1 MQEELREEPEIQ
13 DMRESIL
20 VSKRQVES
28 VILEDF
34 TLKMIIGR
42 GTFGKVY
49 LAERMDKL
57 YAIKAIRKDTLIE
70 YN

>member
-1 MQEELREEPEIQ
+1 
-13 DMRESIL
+13 MRESIL

-57 YAIKAIRKDTLIE
+57 YAIKAIRKDTLFE
-70 YN
+70 YNQV

>member
-1 MQEELREEPEIQ
+1 
-13 DMRESIL
+13 MRESIL

-70 YN
+70 YNQVQNT

>member
-1 MQEELREEPEIQ
+1 
-13 DMRESIL
+13 MRESIL

-70 YN
+70 YNQV